1 MLLLHMPPYNWMTL
15 DKSQKPIGPYCL
27 YFKNEGFGCNTLY
40 FSIIFIVLVAL
51 KGPDHHAI
59 PNISRRGRKKSL
71 KALRS
76 TLTPVTS
83 LNTGLWDSL
92 FSVSFPWFLRLDQVL
107 RQVFFLKD
115 QNRDALSALD
125 LFVKCKSLSQLV
137 SKGKL
142 PVRSD
147 TKV

>member
-1 MLLLHMPPYNWMTL
+1 MLLLHMPPCNWMTL
-15 DKSQKPIGPYCL
+15 DKSHKPIGPYCL
-27 YFKNEGFGCNTLY
+27 YFKNEGFGSNTLY
-40 FSIIFIVLVAL
+40 FIIFIVLVAL

-59 PNISRRGRKKSL
+59 PNISRRGQKKSL

-76 TLTPVTS
+76 TLTQVTS
-83 LNTGLWDSL
+83 INTGLWDS
-92 FSVSFPWFLRLDQVL
+92 FSLSFPWFLRLDQAL